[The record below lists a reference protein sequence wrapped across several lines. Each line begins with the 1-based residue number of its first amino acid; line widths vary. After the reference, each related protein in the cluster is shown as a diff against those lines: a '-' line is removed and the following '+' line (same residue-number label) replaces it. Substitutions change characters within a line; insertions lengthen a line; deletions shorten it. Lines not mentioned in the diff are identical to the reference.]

1 MDVIQF
7 TDSNVFNAMFS
18 LFFYLT
24 VILAPAFAVLGLL
37 RN

>member
-1 MDVIQF
+1 MDVIAF

-18 LFFYLT
+18 IFFYLA
-24 VILAPAFAVLGLL
+24 VIMAPAFAALGLL